1 MLVSLDIPYADST
14 AGDLSFALGLPLLP
28 ALHVHRLSED
38 LELRLLGASHQ
49 VVAGGL
55 VETVACLP
63 GRPAHLPP
71 SVDDPG
77 YRFTATVTR
86 LDRAVTAALWRDLAG
101 DPRALVGVFPGDPD
115 AVTAL
120 RADDRGWQTWHAY
133 PQTGELVVTRTV
145 LAP

>member
-1 MLVSLDIPYADST
+1 MLVRLDVPYADST
-14 AGDLSFALGLPLLP
+14 AGDLSFALGLPVLP
-28 ALHVHRLSED
+28 ALHTLRLSAT

-49 VVAGGL
+49 VVAGDL

-63 GRPAHLPP
+63 GRAPHLPP

-77 YRFTATVTR
+77 YRFAATVER
-86 LDRAVTAALWRDLAG
+86 LDRTVAAALWRDLVR

-120 RADDRGWQTWHAY
+120 RADDHGWQTWHAY

-145 LAP
+145 LEA

>member
-1 MLVSLDIPYADST
+1 VLVSLDVPYADST

-28 ALHVHRLSED
+28 ALHTLRLSET

-49 VVAGGL
+49 VVAGHL

-63 GRPAHLPP
+63 GRAPHLPP
-71 SVDDPG
+71 AVDNLG
-77 YRFTATVTR
+77 YRFSSAVEP
-86 LDRAVTAALWRDLAG
+86 LDRAVTAALWRDLAA

-120 RADDRGWQTWHAY
+120 RADGRGWQTWHAY

-145 LAP
+145 VAS